1 MVEKE
6 IGRVFDFFERVN
18 VIAIELTDTLK
29 VGDTIRI
36 VGGET
41 DFKQVVDS
49 MQIEGKNVS
58 SAKKGQS
65 VGIKVSQKCHK
76 DYRVYKV

>member
-1 MVEKE
+1 VVEKE